1 MTDRVYIWFADNGN
15 IRKWSRE
22 PFEAATAYLAALPA
36 PDLAG
41 KHERYMRAYF
51 HEFTP
56 TRVDAVDAVLEA
68 IALAGKGYHY
78 TGDWTD
84 ADQYGPDGYW
94 SLIQLVANNAAVAF
108 RSISA
113 KLAAVERERDTL
125 TERLAQME
133 AGRRQFPVLNS
144 GGQKIDWQLVADH
157 GKQAQANHYQTVER
171 LAERGGLAWCELY
184 AVLHNRPYQKMD
196 ENEAIIACRA
206 LEVRYVETRA
216 RKETPDA

>member
-1 MTDRVYIWFADNGN
+1 MTSPHEQALAAAVREHDR
-15 IRKWSRE
+15 E
-22 PFEAATAYLAALPA
+22 EAAMRGEPDPWGEGQPDPVGDEWNDRIACMDLAITAYLAALPA

-56 TRVDAVDAVLEA
+56 TGVDAVDAVLEA

-108 RSISA
+108 RSLSA
-113 KLAAVERERDTL
+113 KLAAAERERDTL
-125 TERLAQME
+125 TERLAEME
-133 AGRRQFPVLNS
+133 A
-144 GGQKIDWQLVADH
+144 
-157 GKQAQANHYQTVER
+157 
-171 LAERGGLAWCELY
+171 
-184 AVLHNRPYQKMD
+184 
-196 ENEAIIACRA
+196 
-206 LEVRYVETRA
+206 A
-216 RKETPDA
+216 R

>member
-1 MTDRVYIWFADNGN
+1 MTVTPTSPHEQALA
-15 IRKWSRE
+15 
-22 PFEAATAYLAALPA
+22 AATAAIQEIHFDSHGLTREIAESAISAYLAALPA

-56 TRVDAVDAVLEA
+56 TGVDAVDAVLEA

-94 SLIQLVANNAAVAF
+94 SLIQLVANNAAGAF
-108 RSISA
+108 RSLSA

-125 TERLAQME
+125 TA
-133 AGRRQFPVLNS
+133 
-144 GGQKIDWQLVADH
+144 
-157 GKQAQANHYQTVER
+157 R
-171 LAERGGLAWCELY
+171 LAE
-184 AVLHNRPYQKMD
+184 M
-196 ENEAIIACRA
+196 
-206 LEVRYVETRA
+206 ETGR
-216 RKETPDA
+216 